1 MNHQNWTD
9 LIDYSRL
16 DNIFSDY
23 VILSKIVVIV
33 HCVYVNTFGINVYIG
48 IGYTI
53 YLWFMILQAQYH
65 SIEFIGYKI

>member
-48 IGYTI
+48 IWLYD
-53 YLWFMILQAQYH
+53 LFMIYD
-65 SIEFIGYKI
+65 SSSTV